1 MLSRSIFLFL
11 ILISSACSVYRST
24 GRESF
29 ESKAP
34 ASVNALSISATEA
47 NTYNTVEK
55 ETCWT
60 QPSTDPL
67 WNFDSN
73 QGLGEK
79 FSNELS
85 VIRMNDREIQVCAKP
100 LE

>member
-1 MLSRSIFLFL
+1 MFSRSLFIFL
-11 ILISSACSVYRST
+11 ILLSSACSVYRST

-29 ESKAP
+29 ENKAP
-34 ASVNALSISATEA
+34 ASVGATSISATES
-47 NTYNTVEK
+47 NIYNTIEK
-55 ETCWT
+55 QTCWT

-67 WNFDSN
+67 WNFDNN

-85 VIRMNDREIQVCAKP
+85 VIRLNEREIEVCAKP
-100 LE
+100 IE

>member
-1 MLSRSIFLFL
+1 MLSRSLFIFLF
-11 ILISSACSVYRST
+11 LISSACSVYRST

-29 ESKAP
+29 ENKAP
-34 ASVNALSISATEA
+34 ASVNATSISATEA
-47 NTYNTVEK
+47 NTYNMIEK

-73 QGLGEK
+73 QGIGEK

-85 VIRMNDREIQVCAKP
+85 VIRLNDREIEVCAKP
-100 LE
+100 VE

>member
-1 MLSRSIFLFL
+1 MFSRSLFIFLV
-11 ILISSACSVYRST
+11 LISSACSVYRST

-29 ESKAP
+29 ENKAP
-34 ASVNALSISATEA
+34 ASVGATSISATE
-47 NTYNTVEK
+47 N

-85 VIRMNDREIQVCAKP
+85 VIRLNEREIEVCAKP
-100 LE
+100 VE